1 MLIWI
6 IFAIMTGAA
15 VLSVLWPL
23 GRRQP
28 PIFADT
34 AGAKSLYR
42 AQVAE
47 IDRDLGR
54 RLIGSAEA
62 EAAKAEAAR
71 RLLRA
76 AEVESAPAGDSEPS
90 LRRRR
95 AASAI
100 ALSCVPLL
108 ALLVY
113 GAYGSPTMPDQPLAA
128 RLKAGAAGQDF
139 AIALARIESHLAAN
153 PTDGKGW
160 SVLAPVYLR
169 QGRFE
174 DAAKAFATAIRHD
187 GPTAERHA
195 GQGEALILAAGGVV
209 TAAARESLAEAVK
222 LDPANARARF
232 FLAIGLEQDGNIPGA
247 VASLTA
253 LLAEAP
259 ADAPWAGAVKAR
271 LESLQ
276 GPSDS
281 AAAAISN
288 LPAEDR
294 SAAIRG
300 MVDSLAA
307 RLGEGGGTLA
317 EWSRL
322 IRSQAVLGEK
332 PAAIKSLATARERLA
347 ADADALTALGTL
359 AGELGLQE
367 AAR

>member
-6 IFAIMTGAA
+6 IFAVMTGAA
-15 VLSVLWPL
+15 VMSVLWPL

-34 AGAKSLYR
+34 AGATSLYR

-47 IDRDLGR
+47 IERDLGR
-54 RLIGSAEA
+54 RLIGGAEA

-113 GAYGSPTMPDQPLAA
+113 GAYGSPTVPDQPLAA
-128 RLKAGAAGQDF
+128 RLEASPAGQDF
-139 AIALARIESHLAAN
+139 EVALARIEAHLAAN
-153 PTDGKGW
+153 PSDGKGW

-169 QGRFE
+169 QGRFD
-174 DAAKAFATAIRHD
+174 DAARAFAAAIRHD
-187 GPTAERHA
+187 GPSAERHA
-195 GQGEALILAAGGVV
+195 GQGEALTLAAGGVI
-209 TAAARESLAEAVK
+209 TAAARASLAEAVK
-222 LDPANARARF
+222 LDPANPRARF
-232 FLAIGLEQDGNIPGA
+232 FLAIGQEQDGNIP
-247 VASLTA
+247 VAIAALKA
-253 LLAEAP
+253 LLADAP
-259 ADAPWAGAVKAR
+259 AGAPWAAAVRDR
-271 LESLQ
+271 LRGLETQ
-276 GPSDS
+276 SDPS
-281 AAAAISN
+281 AAIAA
-288 LPAEDR
+288 LPEQDR
-294 SAAIRG
+294 TAAIRG
-300 MVDSLAA
+300 MVEGLAA
-307 RLGEGGGTLA
+307 RLAEGGGTLA

-322 IRSQAVLGEK
+322 IRSQAVLGER
-332 PAAIKSLATARERLA
+332 PAALKSLATARERLA
-347 ADADALTALGTL
+347 AEPDAVTALATL

>member
-6 IFAIMTGAA
+6 IFAVMTGAA
-15 VLSVLWPL
+15 VMSVLWPL

-34 AGAKSLYR
+34 AGATSLYR

-54 RLIGSAEA
+54 RLIGGAEA

-76 AEVESAPAGDSEPS
+76 AEIESAPAGDSEPS

-128 RLKAGAAGQDF
+128 RLKASPAGQDF
-139 AIALARIESHLAAN
+139 EIALARIEAHLAAN

-169 QGRFE
+169 QGRFD
-174 DAAKAFATAIRHD
+174 DAARAFAAAIRHG
-187 GPTAERHA
+187 GPSAEHHA

-209 TAAARESLAEAVK
+209 TAAARESLAAAVK
-222 LDPANARARF
+222 LDPANPRARF
-232 FLAIGLEQDGNIPGA
+232 FLAIGEEQDGKIPEA
-247 VASLTA
+247 VALLKA

-259 ADAPWAGAVKAR
+259 ADAPWTGAVRAR
-271 LESLQ
+271 LEGLQ
-276 GPSDS
+276 GPSDP
-281 AAAAISN
+281 AAAAIAN
-288 LPAEDR
+288 LPAQDQ

-332 PAAIKSLATARERLA
+332 PAALKSLATARERLA

>member
-6 IFAIMTGAA
+6 IFAVMTGAA

-34 AGAKSLYR
+34 AGAASLYR

-47 IDRDLGR
+47 IERDLGR
-54 RLIGSAEA
+54 RLIGAAEA

-76 AEVESAPAGDSEPS
+76 AEVEAAPAGDSEPS

-113 GAYGSPTMPDQPLAA
+113 GAYGSPNIPDQPLAA
-128 RLKAGAAGQDF
+128 RLKSDAAGQDF
-139 AIALARIESHLAAN
+139 AIALARIEAHLAAN
-153 PTDGKGW
+153 PNDGKGW

-174 DAAKAFATAIRHD
+174 DAAKAFAAAIRLD

-195 GQGEALILAAGGVV
+195 GRGEALILAAGGVV
-209 TAAARESLAEAVK
+209 TVGAREALAEAVK
-222 LDPANARARF
+222 LDPANPRARF
-232 FLAIGLEQDGNIPGA
+232 FLAIGQEQDGKIPEA
-247 VASLTA
+247 IASLQA
-253 LLAEAP
+253 LLAGAP
-259 ADAPWAGAVKAR
+259 ADAPWRGPVTAR

-276 GPSDS
+276 GPADS
-281 AAAAISN
+281 AAAAIAK
-288 LPAEDR
+288 LPAQDQ

-322 IRSQAVLGEK
+322 IRSQSVLADR
-332 PAAIKSLATARERLA
+332 PAALKSLATARERLA
-347 ADADALTALGTL
+347 ADPDALAALAAL

-367 AAR
+367 ASR